1 MKGFS
6 VATRERKKEQECNGS
21 RKPTKPGKPTKPDIQ
36 VVRTQLQKVT
46 KELERKNLQYALAD
60 LKWRAYVLRQE
71 NEKKSKKA
79 TDLENQLSQVEKN
92 LAEKE
97 QKITA
102 VQESMRRLT

>member
-1 MKGFS
+1 
-6 VATRERKKEQECNGS
+6 
-21 RKPTKPGKPTKPDIQ
+21 
-36 VVRTQLQKVT
+36 
-46 KELERKNLQYALAD
+46 
-60 LKWRAYVLRQE
+60 LRQE

-79 TDLENQLSQVEKN
+79 IDLENQLSQVEKN